1 MAIQFEL
8 YKTPRAKDEEGKEMY
23 HARVVNFQHIDT
35 DYLAKEIQIAT
46 SLTEGDGKS
55 VLESLSHFMGD
66 RLREGQSVHLDGIGY
81 FQIKLNS
88 QEPITSPKLK
98 ANQIKLKANISFKA
112 DVKLKKSVSVVH
124 VERSKLKP
132 HSAVLSNDEID
143 KLLTNYFKSN
153 PVLTRRDFQGLC
165 GFAPTT
171 AARQIKRLKE
181 EEKKYPSKTEIK
193 NLRVLKIIFPI
204 AVTTVV
210 ALFVPSAVPLIGMLM
225 FGNLVKEIGSNTFR
239 LFDAASNSIM
249 NAATIFLGLSVGATM
264 TAEAFLNWTTIG
276 IVVGGFLAFALSITG
291 GICLVKLF
299 NLFSKKK
306 INPLIGATGLSAVPM
321 ASRVANEIALKYDS
335 KNHVLQYCMASN
347 ISGVI
352 GSAVAA
358 GVLISF
364 LA

>member
-8 YKTPRAKDEEGKEMY
+8 YKTPRPKDEEDKEVY

-46 SLTEGDGKS
+46 SLTEGDVKS

-66 RLREGQSVHLDGIGY
+66 RPFGWHRLFPD
-81 FQIKLNS
+81 KLNS

-112 DVKLKKSVSVVH
+112 DAKLKRSVSVVH

-165 GFAPTT
+165 GFTPTT

-181 EEKKYPSKTEIK
+181 EEKKLKNINTYYNPIYVPMPGYYGKAEIK
-193 NLRVLKIIFPI
+193 
-204 AVTTVV
+204 TD
-210 ALFVPSAVPLIGMLM
+210 
-225 FGNLVKEIGSNTFR
+225 E
-239 LFDAASNSIM
+239 
-249 NAATIFLGLSVGATM
+249 
-264 TAEAFLNWTTIG
+264 
-276 IVVGGFLAFALSITG
+276 
-291 GICLVKLF
+291 
-299 NLFSKKK
+299 
-306 INPLIGATGLSAVPM
+306 
-321 ASRVANEIALKYDS
+321 
-335 KNHVLQYCMASN
+335 
-347 ISGVI
+347 
-352 GSAVAA
+352 
-358 GVLISF
+358 
-364 LA
+364 